1 VKRRLCA
8 ATLILEAIM
17 LALTTPVLIAIAGVS
32 TTVAVSVG
40 VGLAVLA
47 VVAAGTLRSPV
58 GYLLGHLVQV
68 GALALGLL
76 LTSMVVLGLV
86 FTALWVTSYL
96 LGRRIDLDR
105 AAA

>member
-1 VKRRLCA
+1 MKRRLCA

-17 LALTTPVLIAIAGVS
+17 LSLTAPVLIA
-32 TTVAVSVG
+32 VADVDTAVALG
-40 VGLAVLA
+40 VGLGLALLA
-47 VVAAGTLRSPV
+47 VVAAGTLRSPG

-68 GALALGLL
+68 GALALGFLL
-76 LTSMVVLGLV
+76 LSMVVLGLV

-96 LGRRIDLDR
+96 LGQRIDLDR